1 MNQKA
6 QTSFFTMPATLD
18 NGIKEFIY
26 PQRVIFGREAL
37 NGLAE
42 LIKPVTK
49 RVLVVTHEPGRFTS
63 SGTIE
68 FIQNKLSDL
77 GIHHEKFSI
86 PNTPTTD
93 LIDKGV
99 KFARE
104 NKIDLILCV
113 GGGSVLDA
121 GKLIAILATNLG
133 PCEDYQLGN
142 SAFRFKP
149 LTVVAVPTTA
159 GSGSEATAVSV
170 IKNSNHGFIKSISN
184 PMMVPQIV
192 ILDPALIEA
201 VPALIAATTGLD
213 AFTHALESFVSPKA
227 TQISRANSLSA
238 ASLIY
243 GYLARVVKGI
253 PAEEDFSNLLVGS
266 YLAGQAL
273 NAGVG
278 AAHIFAQPITA
289 VLGSSHG
296 LALSFVLKEVVM
308 YNENISPNIYDDF
321 ISFIDNDAKLKHT
334 KMSDL
339 IVNFMK
345 EIDLNFKLSE
355 FSSDEA
361 IPEILDQI
369 SLSTSHIW
377 TNACLIDMSQLEAI
391 LKKSW

>member
-1 MNQKA
+1 M
-6 QTSFFTMPATLD
+6 FFTMPATLD

-26 PQRVIFGREAL
+26 PQRVIFGREAI

-42 LIKPVTK
+42 LIKPIAK
-49 RVLVVTHEPGRFTS
+49 RVLIVTHAPGRFTS
-63 SGTIE
+63 SGIIE
-68 FIQNKLSDL
+68 FIQNKMNTL
-77 GIHHEKFSI
+77 GIYNEKFSI
-86 PNTPTTD
+86 SNTPTTD

-99 KFARE
+99 KFARDH
-104 NKIDLILCV
+104 KIDLILCV

-133 PCEDYQLGN
+133 PSEDYQLGN
-142 SAFRFKP
+142 SAFKFKP

-170 IKNSNHGFIKSISN
+170 IKNSSHGFIKSISN

-192 ILDPALIEA
+192 VLDPALIQA
-201 VPALIAATTGLD
+201 VPSLIAATTGLD
-213 AFTHALESFVSPKA
+213 AFTHALESFVSPKS

-243 GYLARVVKGI
+243 GSLARVVKGI
-253 PAEEDFSNLLVGS
+253 PKEEDFSNLLVGS

-296 LALSFVLKEVVM
+296 LALSFVLKEVIM
-308 YNENISPNIYDDF
+308 YNEINCPNLYDDF
-321 ISFIDNDAKLKHT
+321 ISFLDIDSRLKNI

-339 IVNFMK
+339 IVNLMN
-345 EIDLNFKLSE
+345 EIDLNVKLSE

-377 TNACLIDMSQLEAI
+377 TNACSIDMCQLEAI

>member
-1 MNQKA
+1 M
-6 QTSFFTMPATLD
+6 FFTMPATLD

-26 PQRVIFGREAL
+26 PQRVIFGREAI

-42 LIKPVTK
+42 LIKPVAK
-49 RVLVVTHEPGRFTS
+49 RVLIVTHAPGRFTS
-63 SGTIE
+63 SGIIE
-68 FIQNKLSDL
+68 FIQNKMNTL
-77 GIHHEKFSI
+77 GIYNEKFSI
-86 PNTPTTD
+86 SNTPTTD
-93 LIDKGV
+93 LIDKGA
-99 KFARE
+99 KFARDH
-104 NKIDLILCV
+104 KIDLILCV

-133 PCEDYQLGN
+133 PSEDYQLGN
-142 SAFRFKP
+142 SAFKFKP

-170 IKNSNHGFIKSISN
+170 IKNSSHGFIKSISN

-192 ILDPALIEA
+192 VLDPALIQA
-201 VPALIAATTGLD
+201 VPSLIAATTGLD
-213 AFTHALESFVSPKA
+213 AFTHALESFVSPKS

-243 GYLARVVKGI
+243 GSLARVVKGI
-253 PAEEDFSNLLVGS
+253 PKEEDFSNLLVGS

-296 LALSFVLKEVVM
+296 LALSFVLKEVIM
-308 YNENISPNIYDDF
+308 YNEINCPNLYDDF
-321 ISFIDNDAKLKHT
+321 ISFLDIDSRLKNI

-339 IVNFMK
+339 IVDLMN
-345 EIDLNFKLSE
+345 EIDLNVKLSE

-361 IPEILDQI
+361 IPKILDQI

-377 TNACLIDMSQLEAI
+377 TNACSIDMCQLEAI

>member
-1 MNQKA
+1 M
-6 QTSFFTMPATLD
+6 FFTMPATLD

-26 PQRVIFGREAL
+26 PQRVIFGREAI

-42 LIKPVTK
+42 LIKPVAK
-49 RVLVVTHEPGRFTS
+49 RVLIVTHAPGRFTS
-63 SGTIE
+63 SGVIE
-68 FIQNKLSDL
+68 FIQNKMNTL
-77 GIHHEKFSI
+77 GVYNEKFSI
-86 PNTPTTD
+86 SNTPTTD

-99 KFARE
+99 KFARDH
-104 NKIDLILCV
+104 KIDLILCV

-133 PCEDYQLGN
+133 PSEDYQLGN
-142 SAFRFKP
+142 STFKFKP

-170 IKNSNHGFIKSISN
+170 IKNSSHGFIKSISN

-192 ILDPALIEA
+192 VLDPALIQA
-201 VPALIAATTGLD
+201 VPSLIAATTGLD
-213 AFTHALESFVSPKA
+213 AFTHALESFVSPKS

-243 GYLARVVKGI
+243 GSLARVVKGI
-253 PAEEDFSNLLVGS
+253 PKEEDFSNLLVGS

-296 LALSFVLKEVVM
+296 LALSFVLKEVIM
-308 YNENISPNIYDDF
+308 YNEINCPNLYDDF
-321 ISFIDNDAKLKHT
+321 ISFLDIDSRLKNI

-339 IVNFMK
+339 IVNLMN
-345 EIDLNFKLSE
+345 EIDLNVKLSE

-377 TNACLIDMSQLEAI
+377 TNACSIDMCQLEAI

>member
-6 QTSFFTMPATLD
+6 LSSFFTMPATLD
-18 NGIKEFIY
+18 NGIKEFVY
-26 PQRVIFGREAL
+26 PQRVVFGRYAL
-37 NGLAE
+37 NGLAN
-42 LIKPVTK
+42 LIKPVAK
-49 RVLVVTHEPGRFTS
+49 RVLIVTHTPGRFTS
-63 SGTIE
+63 SGVIE
-68 FIQNKLSDL
+68 LIENKINTL
-77 GIHHEKFSI
+77 GIYFQKFEI

-93 LIDKGV
+93 LIDLGTKI
-99 KFARE
+99 ARDNE
-104 NKIDLILCV
+104 IDMILCV

-121 GKLIAILATNLG
+121 GKLLAILATNPG
-133 PCEDYQLGN
+133 PCEDYQLGK
-142 SAFRFKP
+142 SAFKFKP
-149 LTVVAVPTTA
+149 LTVLAVPTTA

-170 IKNSNHGFIKSISN
+170 IKNSQYGFIKSISN

-192 ILDPALIEA
+192 VLDPALIEP

-238 ASLIY
+238 ANLIY
-243 GYLARVVKGI
+243 KSLARVVKGI
-253 PAEEDFSNLLVGS
+253 PNDDDFSNLMVGS
-266 YLAGQAL
+266 YLAGQSL

-296 LALSFVLKEVVM
+296 LALSFVLKEVILF
-308 YNENISPNIYDDF
+308 NEINCPNVYDDF
-321 ISFIDNDAKLKHT
+321 ILFIDIKAKSKNT

-339 IVNFMK
+339 IVDLMNR
-345 EIDLNFKLSE
+345 IDLNFKLKE
-355 FSSDEA
+355 FSSDDA
-361 IPEILDQI
+361 IPKILDQI

-377 TNACLIDMSQLEAI
+377 TNACPIDMFQLETI